1 MTPDKQAALSC
12 LECGQTIPDGRRW
25 LCSSRCSA
33 VMTLVRFGR
42 KHMAG
47 EDPDEVGIDDALLRR
62 YAGEATIV
70 GRFPTQSIMEKVRVR
85 DHHSCQYVGCDA
97 RGADEVDYSAFD
109 PDLRRRP
116 QAKDLRTLC
125 SVHHRSE
132 SLKRFVGAPGRVAH
146 TAPATWARIEA
157 AEPLVLRDNH
167 RLWTDPALGLLRA
180 WPLASA
186 ETRGDLD
193 RCMEAWRE
201 ALSQDHGAPGGVD
214 PDPTALLDDALNHL
228 GLPRRRQD
236 RLVRAIQ
243 AQFLALVVDEAS
255 SERLREILANPSA

>member
-1 MTPDKQAALSC
+1 MTAGKQAALSC
-12 LECGQTIPDGRRW
+12 LECGQAIPDGRRW
-25 LCSSRCSA
+25 LCSPRCAA
-33 VMTLVRFGR
+33 VMTLVRYGR

-47 EDPDEVGIDDALLRR
+47 EDPDEVGLDDARLRR
-62 YAGEATIV
+62 YAAEATIV
-70 GRFPTQSIMEKVRVR
+70 GRFPTQSVMEKVRVR
-85 DHHSCQYVGCDA
+85 DRHSCQYVGCDA
-97 RGADEVDYSAFD
+97 RGADEVDYKASD
-109 PDLRRRP
+109 PDLQRRP
-116 QAKDLRTLC
+116 QARDLRTLC

-132 SLKRFVGAPGRVAH
+132 SLERFVGAPGRIAH
-146 TAPATWARIEA
+146 SAPATWARIEA

-201 ALSQDHGAPGGVD
+201 ALSQDHGAPGGES
-214 PDPTALLDDALNHL
+214 DPTALLDAALDHL
-228 GLPRRRQD
+228 GLPQRRQE

-243 AQFLALVVDEAS
+243 AQVLALVVDEAA
-255 SERLREILANPSA
+255 SERIRKILANPPK